1 MSFLSAVRVALG
13 ALMLNKGRSILTSL
27 GIVIGISAVIAMVS
41 AGNGARYKL
50 DDRLSS
56 VGKNLILVRPGS
68 RSQQGFTTNQTPL
81 TSEDASAIRKQVGPL
96 LTGVA
101 ESRMIQMLVSTPS
114 HLHGTVIVGSVPDLE
129 RVRNWKMSL
138 GRFYTEE
145 DVKGF
150 APLCLLGQVVRQKL
164 FPDTPDPIGKEIRV
178 GNIARLRVAGVL
190 GEKGRAPTGA
200 DQDDQVFVPITT
212 LEHLIARDAPIQ
224 VIVATARSAE
234 LVDRAKEEIVRV
246 MREQH
251 HLKVGA
257 SDDFD
262 VSTVQEMS
270 ELAVVL
276 TRTMQL
282 LTAVIASISLLVG
295 GIGIMN
301 IMLVSVTERT
311 REIGIRMAIGAT
323 PWDVMRQFLIEAVVL
338 ALIGGIIGITLGL
351 VGAIALAHF
360 IDWPLVVDP
369 QAVALAFGVSAG
381 VGIFFGFYPA
391 RKASRLDPIEALRF
405 E

>member
-1 MSFLSAVRVALG
+1 
-13 ALMLNKGRSILTSL
+13 
-27 GIVIGISAVIAMVS
+27 
-41 AGNGARYKL
+41 
-50 DDRLSS
+50 
-56 VGKNLILVRPGS
+56 
-68 RSQQGFTTNQTPL
+68 
-81 TSEDASAIRKQVGPL
+81 
-96 LTGVA
+96 
-101 ESRMIQMLVSTPS
+101 
-114 HLHGTVIVGSVPDLE
+114 
-129 RVRNWKMSL
+129 MSL
-138 GRFYTEE
+138 GRFYSEE

-150 APLCLLGQVVRQKL
+150 APVCLLGQVARQKL

-178 GNIARLRVAGVL
+178 ANLARLRVVGVL

-212 LEHLIARDAPIQ
+212 LERLIARDAPIQ
-224 VIVATARSAE
+224 VIVATAKSEE
-234 LVDRAKEEIVRV
+234 LVDRAKEEIIRV

-251 HLKVGA
+251 HLKAGA

-323 PWDVMRQFLIEAVVL
+323 PWDVLRQFLIEAVVL
-338 ALIGGIIGITLGL
+338 ALVGGIIGITLGL
-351 VGAIALAHF
+351 AGAVALAHF

-369 QAVALAFGVSAG
+369 KAVALAFGVSAG
-381 VGIFFGFYPA
+381 VGVFFGFYPA
-391 RKASRLDPIEALRF
+391 RKASQLDPIEALRF

>member
-1 MSFLSAVRVALG
+1 MSFLSAIRVALG

-56 VGKNLILVRPGS
+56 VGKNLILLKPGS
-68 RSQQGFTTNQTPL
+68 RVQQGFTTDPTPL
-81 TSEDASAIRKQVGPL
+81 TSEDASAIRRQVGPL

-101 ESRMIQMLVSTPS
+101 ESRMAQRLVSTPS
-114 HLHGTVIVGSVPDLE
+114 HTHGTVIVGSVPDLE

-138 GRFYTEE
+138 GRFYNEE
-145 DVKGF
+145 DLKGF
-150 APLCLLGQVVRQKL
+150 APVCLLGQVARQKL

-178 GNIARLRVAGVL
+178 ANLARLRVIGVL

-212 LEHLIARDAPIQ
+212 MEHLIAREAPIQ
-224 VIVATARSAE
+224 VIVATAKSEE
-234 LVDRAKEEIVRV
+234 LVDRAKEEIIRV
-246 MREQH
+246 MHEQH
-251 HLKVGA
+251 HLKAGA

-262 VSTVQEMS
+262 VSTVQEMA

-323 PWDVMRQFLIEAVVL
+323 PWDVLRQFLIEAVVL
-338 ALIGGIIGITLGL
+338 ALVGGIIGITLGL

-369 QAVALAFGVSAG
+369 KAVALAFGVSAA